1 MALSK
6 AITVSIP
13 HRLTADEARARLQ
26 KGVSDLRTQFAGKV
40 ARVEERWTGNHA
52 DFQVSVMGQTVAGRI
67 DIEEHVARLEVDL
80 PWLLAALAEKIAPAI
95 KQQGSKLLEQK

>member
-1 MALSK
+1 MSRT
-6 AITVSIP
+6 ITVSIP

-26 KGVSDLRTQFAGKV
+26 KGVGDLRTQFAGKV

-52 DFQVSVMGQTVAGRI
+52 DFQVGLMGQSVAGRL
-67 DIEEHVARLEVDL
+67 DIEEHVVRLEVDL

-95 KQQGSKLLEQK
+95 RQQGARLLEKK